1 MDHLAA
7 MRIFVRVVERGSMSA
22 AARDIG
28 IGQPAVSERIERLE
42 AELGVQLL
50 RRSTRTLSTT
60 DMGATFYERAK
71 LAIEAADDALSAVS
85 GDAPLRGTLRIAAPQ
100 GLGEMLLPRV
110 LLRLRE
116 AHPELRVNVVLND
129 RVVDPVTEG
138 VDLSLRL
145 GDPGEGG
152 FVARRLGHVPR
163 VLVAA
168 PSYLERHG
176 VPVKPSDLIH
186 HTFARVSGLFAGGRL
201 PLRMLDGRAL
211 TVPIDVVLNVSHW
224 RPLHAILLGGGGI
237 GVLQLPV
244 CTQDLETGRL
254 KRLLPGFDVPGLD
267 LHALYAPGRPMAS
280 RTRTVLALVEQ
291 EMTGISVD

>member
-1 MDHLAA
+1 M
-7 MRIFVRVVERGSMSA
+7 
-22 AARDIG
+22 
-28 IGQPAVSERIERLE
+28 
-42 AELGVQLL
+42 
-50 RRSTRTLSTT
+50 
-60 DMGATFYERAK
+60 
-71 LAIEAADDALSAVS
+71 
-85 GDAPLRGTLRIAAPQ
+85 
-100 GLGEMLLPRV
+100 LPRV
-110 LLRLRE
+110 LLRRRE
-116 AHPELRVNVVLND
+116 AHPELRVDLVLND
-129 RVVDPVTEG
+129 RLVDTVTAG

-152 FVARRLGHVPR
+152 FAARRLGHVPR

-168 PSYLERHG
+168 PAYLEHHG
-176 VPVKPSDLIH
+176 VLEKPSDLIR

-211 TVPIDVVLNVSHW
+211 TAPIDVVFNVSHW

-244 CTQDLETGRL
+244 CTPDLATGRL
-254 KRLLPGFDVPGLD
+254 KRLLPGFDVPGLV

-280 RTRTVLALVEQ
+280 RTRTVLALIEQ